1 MCDPIELL
9 FYLFVIS
16 NMFILKGNV
25 TAEIPAHLYA
35 TKILYIVYGILEIE
49 RLPAIVLDVAC
60 SCRNTNQH

>member
-25 TAEIPAHLYA
+25 TAEIPALYA
-35 TKILYIVYGILEIE
+35 TKILYIVYSIVEME
-49 RLPAIVLDVAC
+49 RLPAVVLDVAC